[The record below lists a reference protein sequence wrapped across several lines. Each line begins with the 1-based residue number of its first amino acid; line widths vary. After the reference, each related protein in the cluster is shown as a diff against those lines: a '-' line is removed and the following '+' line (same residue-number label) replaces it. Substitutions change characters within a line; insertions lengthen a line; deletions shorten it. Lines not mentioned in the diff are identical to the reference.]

1 MGTSGGW
8 RAWTVAAL
16 AGFISACGGDGGGS
30 SEGTDAAPDLARGEK
45 VYAAACAMCHGADL
59 RGTSRGP
66 SQLSKVYEP
75 SHHPD
80 AAYRSAVRNGVRAHH
95 WNFGNM
101 PAVPG
106 VTGADLESV
115 IAYIRSEQVKQGFEP
130 YPPPN

>member
-1 MGTSGGW
+1 M
-8 RAWTVAAL
+8 AA
-16 AGFISACGGDGGGS
+16 AAMAAAACGGGDGSSDGGDG
-30 SEGTDAAPDLARGEK
+30 PVDLAQGKK

-75 SHHPD
+75 SHHAD
-80 AAYRSAVRNGVRAHH
+80 AAYRLAVRNGVRAHH

-106 VTGADLESV
+106 VKGADLEAV
-115 IAYIRSEQVKQGFEP
+115 IAYIRSEQEKQGFEP
-130 YPPPN
+130 YPPG